1 MILKAIGI
9 ALLSGIGGYVAGIF
23 LGILLVNLFSSNIYD
38 KSMEAGMTGFFV
50 VGPLLALV
58 AAIAGFVI
66 YWQRLK
72 AL

>member
-58 AAIAGFVI
+58 AAIVGFVV

>member
-58 AAIAGFVI
+58 AAIAGFVV